1 MEEENYETYEEVDT
15 EEPLTVGD
23 VLTICGAALLLCL
36 VVAVIAAIIRR
47 TFIRINLHV
56 GNKIGIE
63 LETKG
68 DKNE

>member
-1 MEEENYETYEEVDT
+1 M
-15 EEPLTVGD
+15 
-23 VLTICGAALLLCL
+23 

-47 TFIRINLHV
+47 TFVRINLHV